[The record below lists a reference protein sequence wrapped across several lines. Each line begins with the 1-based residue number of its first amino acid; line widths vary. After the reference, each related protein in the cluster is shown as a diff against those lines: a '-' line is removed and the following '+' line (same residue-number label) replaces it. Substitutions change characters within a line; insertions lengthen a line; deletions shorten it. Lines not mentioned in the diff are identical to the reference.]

1 LLFGWAAVAGRDS
14 WCARKG
20 SGRVRL
26 RALREEQPV
35 TFSQRAHRFEPLGA
49 QRGFGTALPS
59 VVRVDRPRREQG
71 TEPAARRGL
80 DDETASP
87 HPQYLSRALQGAH
100 PLVRSHGA
108 DELRNDDDIEPPL
121 RERRCPERGDLHIDE
136 HAAAVNRM
144 HTGRPTSG
152 TVVYPS
158 IGSVVAH
165 KLGKPA
171 EAIPPYVLMGYPNLT
186 RGPGF
191 LGAKHGFIYL
201 TDTETGP
208 AGLQRNPSISAL
220 RQGRREALLGRLR
233 KSYLERRRGDAAV
246 RDYSDAGIA
255 GLRLAG
261 PEFMG
266 AFALDKEPA
275 SLRESYGSE
284 FGQRCLLARRLV
296 ERGVRFIEV
305 AHNLNFINGTGWDTH
320 NEGQRN
326 QHILIRELDKAF
338 STLVTDL
345 EKRSMLEKTLILI
358 STEFG
363 RPPGFDGRGG
373 RGHQSKTFSLVL
385 AGGGLKSGQVV
396 GQSDELGQKILSDPV
411 SIPDLFATVYNAVGI
426 DPAGDLYAANRPVP
440 LTDQG
445 KPLGKLFT

>member
-1 LLFGWAAVAGRDS
+1 MKKPAMPETGRKHAGVTSRRDFLATGALGALGASLPGQPALCAEKTPIPRGKAEHVIMLWLGGGASQIDTWDPKRRGDPKKKVAGSAYNSIPTAIDGAGVCEHLHRSAPLLDR
-14 WCARKG
+14 A
-20 SGRVRL
+20 VLL
-26 RALREEQPV
+26 R
-35 TFSQRAHRFEPLGA
+35 
-49 QRGFGTALPS
+49 S
-59 VVRVDRPRREQG
+59 VHHEV
-71 TEPAARRGL
+71 
-80 DDETASP
+80 
-87 HPQYLSRALQGAH
+87 
-100 PLVRSHGA
+100 
-108 DELRNDDDIEPPL
+108 
-121 RERRCPERGDLHIDE
+121 IDE

-158 IGSVVAH
+158 MGSVVAH

-201 TDTETGP
+201 TDTEAGP

-233 KSYLERRRGDAAV
+233 KSYLERRRGDTAV
-246 RDYSDAGIA
+246 RDYSDAGVA

-396 GQSDELGQKILSDPV
+396 GQSDELGRKILTEPI

-426 DPAGDLYAANRPVP
+426 DPASDLYAGDRPVP

-445 KPLGKLFT
+445 KPLGKLFA

>member
-1 LLFGWAAVAGRDS
+1 
-14 WCARKG
+14 
-20 SGRVRL
+20 
-26 RALREEQPV
+26 
-35 TFSQRAHRFEPLGA
+35 
-49 QRGFGTALPS
+49 
-59 VVRVDRPRREQG
+59 
-71 TEPAARRGL
+71 
-80 DDETASP
+80 
-87 HPQYLSRALQGAH
+87 
-100 PLVRSHGA
+100 
-108 DELRNDDDIEPPL
+108 
-121 RERRCPERGDLHIDE
+121 
-136 HAAAVNRM
+136 M
-144 HTGRPTSG
+144 
-152 TVVYPS
+152 
-158 IGSVVAH
+158 
-165 KLGKPA
+165 
-171 EAIPPYVLMGYPNLT
+171 
-186 RGPGF
+186 
-191 LGAKHGFIYL
+191 
-201 TDTETGP
+201 
-208 AGLQRNPSISAL
+208 
-220 RQGRREALLGRLR
+220 
-233 KSYLERRRGDAAV
+233 
-246 RDYSDAGIA
+246 
-255 GLRLAG
+255 
-261 PEFMG
+261 
-266 AFALDKEPA
+266 
-275 SLRESYGSE
+275 
-284 FGQRCLLARRLV
+284 ARRLV

-426 DPAGDLYAANRPVP
+426 DPTGDLYAANRPVP